1 VYKGVDRFIYFPHNT
16 KILEQEL
23 RNLELFQGIKQIVQ
37 LVAAVISRNPYQTRE
52 PGAAHVLRGILLE
65 HHPNGTLHDALQSPE
80 PWMHH
85 RRRWL
90 QWGLDIST
98 ALVHM
103 HRMGVTHMDLKP
115 KNVVMSK
122 EWNAVLID
130 VSGIRGTTNKW
141 LLPELFETLD
151 RGSVSRELR
160 VQSDTWALG
169 KILASM
175 AKAIDDGK
183 DEENITLL
191 QIAQEV
197 ERFRGRISLS
207 IITRR
212 LSQVIGSIS
221 SLIDNE

>member
-1 VYKGVDRFIYFPHNT
+1 MH
-16 KILEQEL
+16 
-23 RNLELFQGIKQIVQ
+23 QI
-37 LVAAVISRNPYQTRE
+37 
-52 PGAAHVLRGILLE
+52 
-65 HHPNGTLHDALQSPE
+65 
-80 PWMHH
+80 
-85 RRRWL
+85 
-90 QWGLDIST
+90 
-98 ALVHM
+98 
-103 HRMGVTHMDLKP
+103 GVTHMDLKP

-130 VSGIRGTTNKW
+130 VSGIGGATDEW

-151 RGSVSRELR
+151 RCSVSWELR

-183 DEENITLL
+183 DEEKITLL

-207 IITRR
+207 TITRR

-221 SLIDNE
+221 SLVDNE